1 MIRNFDE
8 LKALLAA
15 CPVKR
20 RIGVVAAQDGHTLE
34 AVTHA
39 ARDGLVFPTLIG
51 DVEKIKELL
60 DRLEYP
66 LSEAELI
73 PGRDPAECAETACV
87 LVKEGRLDCIM
98 KGKTETGP
106 LMKALVSR
114 EKGIRRAGT
123 MSMLAVMWTPGY
135 HKIFGITD
143 VGLLTYPNREQKQAA
158 VENAV
163 SAFHAM
169 GIAKPKV
176 AILAAVETVNP
187 KMPECVDAAAIKEA
201 GIPGCIIEGPIS
213 YDLAMEREAA
223 ELKDYHSPV
232 AGDADILVV
241 PNICCGNVAAKTITS
256 ISGGST
262 CGTVLG
268 AMVPVCMTS
277 RSASAQDKYMS
288 IVLNALIGG
297 AR

>member
-8 LKALLAA
+8 LKARLAA

-20 RIGVVAAQDGHTLE
+20 RIGVVAAQDEHTLE
-34 AVTHA
+34 AVVHA
-39 ARDGLVFPTLIG
+39 ARDGLVSPTLIG
-51 DVEKIKELL
+51 DVKNIKAILE
-60 DRLEYP
+60 RLEYP
-66 LSEAELI
+66 VSDAQLI
-73 PGRDPAECAETACV
+73 PGGDPAECAEIACS
-87 LVKEGRLDCIM
+87 LVRQGGLDCIM

-106 LMKALVSR
+106 LMKALVNR
-114 EKGIRRAGT
+114 DKGIRRADT
-123 MSMLAVMWTPGY
+123 MSMLAVMWAPGY

-143 VGLLTYPNREQKQAA
+143 IGLLTYPSREQKRAA
-158 VENAV
+158 IENAV

-169 GIAKPKV
+169 GIAQPKV

-213 YDLAMEREAA
+213 YDLAMERGAA
-223 ELKDYHSPV
+223 EIKGFHSPV

-256 ISGGST
+256 ISGGAT

-277 RSASAQDKYMS
+277 RSASSQDKYMS

-297 AR
+297 AH

>member
-8 LKALLAA
+8 LKAKLAA

-20 RIGVVAAQDGHTLE
+20 RIGVVAAQDEHTLE
-34 AVTHA
+34 AVVHA
-39 ARDGLVFPTLIG
+39 ARDGLVSPTLIG
-51 DVEKIKELL
+51 DVENIKAIL

-66 LSEAELI
+66 VSDAQLI
-73 PGRDPAECAETACV
+73 PGGDPAECAEIACS
-87 LVKEGRLDCIM
+87 LVRQGGLDCIM

-106 LMKALVSR
+106 LMKALVNR
-114 EKGIRRAGT
+114 DKGIRRADT
-123 MSMLAVMWTPGY
+123 MSMLAVMWAPGY

-143 VGLLTYPNREQKQAA
+143 IGLLTYPSREQKRAA
-158 VENAV
+158 IENAV

-169 GIAKPKV
+169 GIAQPKV

-213 YDLAMEREAA
+213 YDLAMERGAA
-223 ELKDYHSPV
+223 EIKGFHSPV

-256 ISGGST
+256 ISGGAT

-297 AR
+297 AH